1 MAGLWLHATHLVETA
16 GTGKTAVIIEPARP
30 DEFIPLMLRAHR
42 LAPRETEV
50 SALVQSGR
58 STNEIAT
65 QLRVS
70 ENSVQDHLKA
80 VFEKVGVHSRRELT
94 AYLQGYTPTLG
105 STS

>member
-1 MAGLWLHATHLVETA
+1 
-16 GTGKTAVIIEPARP
+16 
-30 DEFIPLMLRAHR
+30 MLRAHR

-50 SALVQSGR
+50 AALVLSGR
-58 STNEIAT
+58 STKEIGT

-94 AYLQGYTPTLG
+94 AYLQGYARRAD